1 MRNLHPRPNIAYG
14 IIKLNFDAY
23 DCNKKNFVV
32 LIVLLTIANTNNMNY
47 HPRKSLL
54 VIILAITTGLSFN
67 LPSQMQEWQPLF
79 DGKTLK
85 GWHTLPGGNWKVE
98 NGMIVGTSDKSD
110 PRHGLLVTDNIY
122 KDFEL
127 RIKYLAVKGN
137 SGLYFRVKE
146 VGGPYGVEGLQ
157 AEIDQGLG
165 AGGLYETSGRG
176 WVVEPDSADVK
187 KWYKPDQWNTMTVL
201 AKGRSIVVHV
211 NGYKTAAIHNDPGR
225 TEGHIALQLHGD
237 QDMLVS
243 FKDIEIK
250 IN

>member
-1 MRNLHPRPNIAYG
+1 
-14 IIKLNFDAY
+14 
-23 DCNKKNFVV
+23 
-32 LIVLLTIANTNNMNY
+32 MNY
-47 HPRKSLL
+47 HLRNSLL
-54 VIILAITTGLSFN
+54 FIILAITTGLSFD
-67 LPSQMQEWQPLF
+67 LPSPSQNWQPLF

-98 NGMIVGTSDKSD
+98 NGMIVGTSEKSD
-110 PRHGLLVTDNIY
+110 QRHGLLVTDKVY

-146 VGGPYGVEGLQ
+146 VGGLYGVEGFQ
-157 AEIDQGLG
+157 AEIDQGQG

-176 WVVEPDSADVK
+176 WVVQPDSADVK
-187 KWYKPDQWNTMTVL
+187 KWYKPGQWNTMTVL
-201 AKGRSIVVHV
+201 AKGQSVVVHV
-211 NGYKTAAIHNDPGR
+211 NGYKTAEIHNDPGR
-225 TEGHIALQLHGD
+225 TEGPIALQLHGG

>member
-1 MRNLHPRPNIAYG
+1 
-14 IIKLNFDAY
+14 
-23 DCNKKNFVV
+23 
-32 LIVLLTIANTNNMNY
+32 
-47 HPRKSLL
+47 
-54 VIILAITTGLSFN
+54 
-67 LPSQMQEWQPLF
+67 MQKWKPLF

-85 GWHTLPGGNWKVE
+85 GWHTLAGGNWKVE
-98 NGMIVGTSDKSD
+98 KGKIVGTSDKSD
-110 PRHGLLVTDNIY
+110 PRHGLLVTNSIY

-146 VGGPYGVEGLQ
+146 VGGLYGVEGFQ
-157 AEIDQGLG
+157 AEINPLGG

-187 KWYKPDQWNTMTVL
+187 KWYKPGEWNTMTVY
-201 AKGRSIVVHV
+201 AKGKSVVVHL
-211 NGYKTAAIHNDPGR
+211 NGYKTAEIHNDPGR
-225 TEGHIALQLHGD
+225 TEGHIALQLHGG

-250 IN
+250 IR